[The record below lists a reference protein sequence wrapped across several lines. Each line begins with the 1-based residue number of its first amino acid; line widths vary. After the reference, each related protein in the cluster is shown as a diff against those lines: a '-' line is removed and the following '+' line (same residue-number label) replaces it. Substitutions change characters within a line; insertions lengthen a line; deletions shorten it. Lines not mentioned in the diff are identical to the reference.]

1 MSRVK
6 EFSSVSGLL
15 RYIEDNTLH
24 NSQFV
29 YRGMKSSSWS
39 LSTTYLR
46 FLEQH
51 RSDLFKGSHRQVQI
65 PPEQKLLKAFVDNI
79 TINDDFPDLK
89 FDIDSDNTELWELGQ
104 HFGLPSPFLDWTR
117 SPYIA
122 LFFALH
128 EKPESQSS
136 PAIWTLDQSLLAI
149 INDAFTDD
157 KEKSLSNIQ
166 IVEPS
171 YTKNK
176 RVAYQ
181 QGLFTRGRNYEP
193 LDTIEDR
200 WREKAIQRP
209 RSYIFQK
216 LVFDCSEDDRLA
228 ALFKLDKMNINYRT
242 LFPDVEGSVKYAKQK
257 LILELAESKGFSYSF
272 SS

>member
-6 EFSSVSGLL
+6 EFSSVSDLL
-15 RYIEDNTLH
+15 NYIEGNTLH
-24 NSQFV
+24 DSQVV

-51 RSDLFKGSHRQVQI
+51 RSDLFKGSHRRVQN
-65 PPEQKLLKAFVDNI
+65 PPEQRLLKAFIDNI
-79 TINDDFPDLK
+79 TINDDFPDLT
-89 FDIDSDNTELWELGQ
+89 FDIDSENTELWELGQ
-104 HFGLPSPFLDWTR
+104 HFGLPSPLLDWTR

-128 EKPESQSS
+128 EKLESQSS
-136 PAIWTLDQSLLAI
+136 PAIWILDKSLLEI
-149 INDAFTDD
+149 TKDNFIDA
-157 KEKSLSNIQ
+157 KNKSLRNIQ

-216 LVFDCSEDDRLA
+216 LVFDCSEDDRLT
-228 ALFKLDKMNINYRT
+228 ALLKLDKMNINYRT
-242 LFPDVEGSVKYAKQK
+242 LFPDIEGSVKYAKQK
-257 LILELAESKGFSYSF
+257 IILELAQSKGTSYDF
-272 SS
+272 TL